1 MPVRVATAAVDS
13 AQEDP
18 SSRKACTFLAFSYRP
33 THVTARHI
41 VIYLVHIPRSENRTY
56 RMFTSEWLQLQVE
69 NTKTSAD
76 FRTTA
81 RDFLG
86 LLQFSISRNSAIIAA
101 YQNRVGALW
110 LMH

>member
-1 MPVRVATAAVDS
+1 
-13 AQEDP
+13 
-18 SSRKACTFLAFSYRP
+18 
-33 THVTARHI
+33 
-41 VIYLVHIPRSENRTY
+41 
-56 RMFTSEWLQLQVE
+56 MFTSEWLQLQVE